1 MKQVHQI
8 AKTGEMN
15 SDEAWQAA
23 SAADATAK
31 ASDQKGKPSI
41 LTTKADNLRSLAHQ
55 AILAGMP
62 VGQMVACKASKQ
74 VEGVGGLFKVKDLND
89 TEALLE
95 PVLIGPLKRDSLA
108 IPTIDLIT
116 CWGPKVDKIPVL
128 VSGWYNEHPHPDWL
142 WQGIVSKVFWADPNR
157 TCLRIF

>member
-8 AKTGEMN
+8 AKTGEIN

-23 SAADATAK
+23 SAADETGK
-31 ASDQKGKPSI
+31 ASGKPSI

-62 VGQMVACKASKQ
+62 VGQMVACKASKR

-116 CWGPKVDKIPVL
+116 CWGPKVEKIPVL
-128 VSGWYNEHPHPDWL
+128 VSGWCNEHPHPDWL
-142 WQGIVSKVFWADPNR
+142 WQGIVSKVFGADPNR
-157 TCLRIF
+157 ICLRFFNK